1 MEEFLKILT
10 SKKDGGV
17 RSKIGKI
24 LANSMDFILTDEL
37 LLSLDY

>member
-10 SKKDGGV
+10 SKEDGGV

-37 LLSLDY
+37 